1 MQEEAMSMYKSH
13 VVTGRIIEIHADRV
27 LTQQGEMLCTFHPRY
42 YMLPDVETWTPEK
55 CDLKEE
61 PVMILHDQ
69 GGGRSRKRRW
79 SAVRPWFP
87 QQKKSANRI

>member
-1 MQEEAMSMYKSH
+1 MYKSH

-27 LTQQGEMLCTFHPRY
+27 LTQQGEVFCSFHPRY
-42 YMLPDVETWTPEK
+42 YMLPDAEMWTPAE

-61 PVMILHDQ
+61 PVKILHEKS
-69 GGGRSRKRRW
+69 GAMGMKRRRW
-79 SAVRPWFP
+79 SPRRPWFP

>member
-1 MQEEAMSMYKSH
+1 MSMYKSH
-13 VVTGRIIEIHADRV
+13 VVTGRILEIHADRV

-61 PVMILHDQ
+61 PWQYCMNKAES
-69 GGGRSRKRRW
+69 GAAKGAG
-79 SAVRPWFP
+79 AP
-87 QQKKSANRI
+87 